1 MHKYCATIKIIIKKS
16 SLIQMKKKSH
26 RSTRKKAHLRFY
38 VPPQT
43 WVLGCLLHESVLGES
58 RLETHVTYGFAT
70 TEGRSNG
77 WNLFDE
83 SEQSDA
89 SSSDPGDTKG
99 KTLWDE

>member
-1 MHKYCATIKIIIKKS
+1 
-16 SLIQMKKKSH
+16 MKKKSY

-38 VPPQT
+38 VPPHT
-43 WVLGCLLHESVLGES
+43 WVMGCLSHESVLGES
-58 RLETHVTYGFAT
+58 ELRTYIGNGYAT
-70 TEGRSNG
+70 THGRSNG